1 MQRTLGEY
9 LDVSSSNSDL
19 EAYLVPQKN
28 VDKYLEAVDIVD
40 ERSLKAMCF
49 TKAYT
54 RFMKGTGS
62 LVNMTPVAGQTDEQ
76 ERNPERTPRVAT
88 NYKLRFFTPDEI
100 IRLHGLKPDF
110 KFHTTTTPKQKY
122 QMLGNSLSADII
134 EYLLTFLYSTAH

>member
-62 LVNMTPVAGQTDEQ
+62 LVNMTPVPGQTDEQ
-76 ERNPERTPRVAT
+76 ERNPERTPRKIE
-88 NYKLRFFTPDEI
+88 NYKLRFFTPSEI
-100 IRLHGLKPDF
+100 LRLHGFLPDF
-110 KFHTTTTPKQKY
+110 EFHSDTTSKQKY

-134 EYLLTFLYSTAH
+134 EYLLNFLFSKS